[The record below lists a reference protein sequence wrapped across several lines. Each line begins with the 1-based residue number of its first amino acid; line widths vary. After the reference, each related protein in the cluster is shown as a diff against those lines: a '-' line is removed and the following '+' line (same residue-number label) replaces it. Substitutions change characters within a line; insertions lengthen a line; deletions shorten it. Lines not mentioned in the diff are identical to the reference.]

1 MLAARRQRHRID
13 VGGPQAT
20 TPTYKQQIL
29 VSPYPGPGVQH
40 TAKVAPWQ
48 AGKRTHTHTSEGLA
62 KAGRPTDTHTLYKR
76 EGESHTKRDIFIY
89 IVIAQ
94 SATQQSPWLSYHTL
108 QISKPKCLIDWN
120 HTSTAN
126 SANLNVAKIIILKL
140 HCNSLDHLQD
150 NRISCSTSA
159 CASSPF
165 KPEWRNRRSWQ
176 AALSSGTVNWNH

>member
-1 MLAARRQRHRID
+1 MAGRQTD
-13 VGGPQAT
+13 
-20 TPTYKQQIL
+20 
-29 VSPYPGPGVQH
+29 
-40 TAKVAPWQ
+40 
-48 AGKRTHTHTSEGLA
+48 THTHKRRSRQ
-62 KAGRPTDTHTLYKR
+62 GRSANGHTHTLYKR

-120 HTSTAN
+120 HTSIAK
-126 SANLNVAKIIILKL
+126 SANHNVAKIIILNL
-140 HCNSLDHLQD
+140 HCNSLEPLQD